1 MNVGYKDTAVE
12 EMLEL
17 ISDIHSS
24 LDGLER
30 AYGLAINTE
39 RCKLWAEQYKIVNQ
53 AQEALEAVELSL
65 KRSPVYSI
73 KPEKLSNQMNIT
85 PNLGY

>member
-12 EMLEL
+12 EMLEM

-30 AYGLAINTE
+30 AYGLAVKY
-39 RCKLWAEQYKIVNQ
+39 R
-53 AQEALEAVELSL
+53 AL
-65 KRSPVYSI
+65 
-73 KPEKLSNQMNIT
+73 
-85 PNLGY
+85 